1 MSASDDGILSSLKY
15 LFADFLGEE
24 DTTPPFLPP
33 GLPAGAEQVV
43 SDGIHLLMDYQGAS
57 YAKLYVERLQRF
69 IGRQGIDGKT
79 IDGTT
84 FCDLAR
90 LMASRMA
97 YEDAIR
103 IAQVKLAEYN
113 ASEGR
118 IRSTEIHRFRFDE
131 LVDALP
137 EIAADPVLMVLGKL
151 GWEHRRVAIPFS
163 TVNRWG
169 VGRLK
174 LEAWLRRWRLF
185 SIRYA
190 QERAWVERWLHM
202 IARALVK
209 QPQAVRAVVET
220 ATMITGFGDPYR
232 RGLADWHAI
241 IDGLAKPTFDGDLP
255 LADLA
260 AAIAEARAAILPDP
274 RQVALKRAIAE
285 IRARALGAA
294 ANAGDAAADAR
305 DAAAE

>member
-1 MSASDDGILSSLKY
+1 MSTSDDGILSSLRY
-15 LFADFLGEE
+15 LFADFLDEA
-24 DTTPPFLPP
+24 DTTPPFLPL
-33 GLPAGAEQVV
+33 GLPAGAEAVV

-169 VGRLK
+169 LRRLRI
-174 LEAWLRRWRLF
+174 EAWLRRWRMF

>member
-1 MSASDDGILSSLKY
+1 MSTSDDGILSSLKY
-15 LFADFLGEE
+15 LFADFLDEE
-24 DTTPPFLPP
+24 DARPPFLPL

-43 SDGIHLLMDYQGAS
+43 SDGVHLLMDYQGAS

-69 IGRQGIDGKT
+69 IGRQGTDRQT
-79 IDGTT
+79 TDGTI
-84 FCDLAR
+84 FCDIAR

-103 IAQVKLAEYN
+103 IAQVKLAEYK
-113 ASEGR
+113 ASG
-118 IRSTEIHRFRFDE
+118 IRSTEIHRFRLDE

-169 VGRLK
+169 LRRLK
-174 LEAWLRRWRLF
+174 IEAWLRRWRLF

-202 IARALVK
+202 IARALAK
-209 QPQAVRAVVET
+209 QPQAVPAVVAT

-255 LADLA
+255 LGDLA
-260 AAIAEARAAILPDP
+260 GAIAEARAAILPDP

-285 IRARALGAA
+285 IRARAI
-294 ANAGDAAADAR
+294 AAADRA